1 MRVIL
6 ICLSCV
12 KHKQEHVQIVITEK
26 IEKIK
31 AIAKVDVINPSGGR
45 QGNLEKMISGHE
57 NLQMAK

>member
-12 KHKQEHVQIVITEK
+12 KHNQENVQIVITEK

-31 AIAKVDVINPSGGR
+31 AIANVDVINPSGGH
-45 QGNLEKMISGHE
+45 QGYLEKTISGHE